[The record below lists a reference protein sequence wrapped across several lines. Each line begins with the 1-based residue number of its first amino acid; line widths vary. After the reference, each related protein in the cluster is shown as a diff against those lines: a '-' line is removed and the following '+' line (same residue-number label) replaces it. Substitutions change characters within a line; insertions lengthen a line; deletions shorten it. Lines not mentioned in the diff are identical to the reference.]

1 MLHNFYTKNR
11 NKKVGLGR
19 RDLIINE
26 DFMCWKMQC
35 HSSCS
40 FVIFLL
46 NQDKVIYHQKIYL
59 RENDFSFLKI
69 YEISIACM
77 YALLPM

>member
-1 MLHNFYTKNR
+1 
-11 NKKVGLGR
+11 
-19 RDLIINE
+19 
-26 DFMCWKMQC
+26 MCWKMQC

-77 YALLPM
+77 YALLPMQYLCWVLDFVYLIVNFSNETKS